1 MIDNSTARD
10 IAGGA
15 GPGRD
20 AINAILAGS
29 EVFSGLTLTK
39 SSDSTSGS
47 DSVEPLQMN
56 VTLTGV
62 GGVGGRARFRL
73 DSNVALGGWANAL
86 KGITVFGA
94 SGRVTGLASGIVG
107 ELQLSAG
114 TTQGTY
120 APIES
125 EIVLPASAS
134 TGTASS
140 FFYGAASG
148 ANVGAF
154 DDNGFAFELAG
165 LTKSSG
171 HLIQASAV
179 TGVNSTDALK
189 VRIAGVTY
197 YIPLHTSETFA
208 S

>member
-1 MIDNSTARD
+1 MIDNGTARD

-47 DSVEPLQMN
+47 ESVEPLQMN

-125 EIVLPASAS
+125 EIVLPSGAS

-148 ANVGAF
+148 ADVGAF